1 MAKEQTADETP
12 SETSST
18 GYNKRFED
26 LTFADD
32 YIFKLVMERSDVFEA
47 FLKVIMPELEVEK
60 LELYRSSFRW
70 RPKSRLPSITFFMVH
85 DLMFWRRSKARATAT
100 RSLSTW
106 KCKSV
111 MREKRLSVLFII
123 LHF

>member
-26 LTFADD
+26 LTFTDD

-47 FLKVIMPELEVEK
+47 FLKVIMPQLEVEK

-70 RPKSRLPSITFFMVH
+70 KLKSRLQSIIFFTAH
-85 DLMFWRRSKARATAT
+85 DLMFWLKSKEKAAAT

-106 KCKSV
+106 KCKSAMKV
-111 MREKRLSVLFII
+111 KRLSVRFIT
-123 LHF
+123 LRF